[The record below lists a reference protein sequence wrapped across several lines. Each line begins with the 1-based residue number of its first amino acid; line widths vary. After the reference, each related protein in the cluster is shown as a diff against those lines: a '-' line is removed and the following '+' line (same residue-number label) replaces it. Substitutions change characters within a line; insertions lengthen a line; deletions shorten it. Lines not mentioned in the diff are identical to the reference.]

1 MELNELLDQFN
12 NKFENQRDK
21 GSAFEDLIAKYL
33 QLDPLYSND
42 ISEVWKWSD
51 FPYRGSVGDTGIDI
65 VAKTYM
71 GEFWAIQCKFYS
83 ENTSISKGDV
93 DTFLSTSSKYFYVDG
108 KQTKFAHRFFVST
121 TDSFSKNA
129 EDVLRNQDPPVSR
142 IGMEELLN
150 SPIDWEKFVLN
161 DTLALKDKYGL
172 RPHQREAI
180 DDVLNGFKT
189 NNRGKLIMA
198 CGTGKTFTSLRCAE
212 ELLNGRGSILFLVPS
227 IALVNQ
233 TLSEWSAQS
242 NYSFDSIVVCSD
254 NKASKNEDNTN
265 MVDDLIIPSTT
276 DINAL
281 KKWVETI
288 QTAKTVDNKKMHYV
302 FSTYQ
307 SIKKVAEMQKVTG
320 FHFDLMICDEAH
332 RTTGVK
338 LSGEDESYFTKV
350 HDDSFIQADKRLYMT
365 ATPRVYGS
373 VVKEKAK
380 DADAILCSMDD
391 EKIYG
396 PEFHCLSFGD
406 AVKQGLLTDYKVL
419 ILAIDE
425 EYVKKELQGLLT
437 DENHEI
443 KMDDAVKIMGC
454 WKGLSKVS
462 IDPNDK
468 SFTADP
474 TPMKRAVA
482 FTNRIKDSVNLVNAF
497 KQVQEYMKM
506 NHPVET
512 ERLTDVEIQHVDG
525 SFNAIEKKK
534 RIQWLKD
541 NTEENECRILTNAR
555 CLSEGVDVPALDA
568 VIFLNPRSSIVDI
581 IQSVG
586 RVMRKAEGKL
596 YGYIVLPIGIS
607 ATEEPEKALDNNA
620 KYKIVWDV
628 LQALRSH
635 DDRFDNTINK
645 ISLNKKRPDQI
656 SVVGIGED
664 KTDSQDSDNGAEK
677 AKKIFE
683 VLTLDLDSLE
693 DWQNSIYAKMV
704 KKVGSRLYWERWA
717 SNVGEIAKKYKD
729 RINKLLEKHDKRIET
744 AMNDFVVGL
753 QNNLNGS
760 ITQEDAIEMLS
771 QHLITKPIFDALFG
785 DYEFVASNP
794 VSKSMERMIKIL
806 DNPAMNT
813 EKEGL
818 EKFYNSVR
826 KYVNGIDNA
835 EAKQNIVKDLYERFF
850 KVAMPTATQQL
861 GIVYT
866 PIECVDFIIHSVEKV
881 MNNEFKKSLSDKN
894 VHIID
899 GFTGTGTFIVRLLQ
913 SGIIKPEDLLYKY
926 TNEIHANEYVLLAYY
941 IAAINIEEAFHE
953 LSNSKEY
960 VPFDGIVMTDTFQL
974 YEDWKEDEFTK
985 AINEETL
992 PANSRRAKRQR
1003 ELPITVCIGNP
1014 PYSIGQKS
1022 ANDNAQNM
1030 HYEKL
1035 DNQIE
1040 RKYSKF
1046 SKANLKRGLYD
1057 NYIRAFRWATDRITE
1072 NGIIGFITN
1081 GAYID
1086 NAGMDG
1092 FRKCLLGEFTSVY
1105 VFNLRGNQRTS
1116 GETSRKEGG
1125 KIFGSGSR
1133 TPVAITILVKNS
1145 NKEKDGYVHYYDIGD
1160 YLTREQKLAIIADK
1174 HDITQIEWK
1183 TIEPDQNNDWINKKN
1198 QQFSRFIKIAPEK
1211 KENAESKSF
1220 FSNYSLGIGT
1230 AKDSWLYNF
1239 SSKKLEENVVSMINY
1254 FNEERRKY
1262 QNDSAGKSPKEFVK
1276 YDSKRIVWT
1285 DLFLRDIKR
1294 NIEYTFNKDDIV
1306 ISNYRP
1312 FCKMKFVYNKN
1323 LIQRTYQMPK
1333 IYPSDCKENLMISM
1347 SGTKNFTVLM
1357 SKNVVDLHYVG
1368 DSQTFPIHW
1377 WEKEE
1382 KSMYSYNLIGDSCIE
1397 KDGITDYIKN
1407 KIVNKYQLEINK
1419 EDIFYYVYGILHS
1432 NDYRNKFNADLKK
1445 ELPRIPLVDA
1455 VDIFKIFSD
1464 AGKKLADLHLNYET
1478 VAPYPNVVVAG
1489 DENIIGSD
1497 EYEFYA
1503 VNKMKFLKKGQ
1514 KGTIIYNDHIR
1525 VMNIPDKAYEYI
1537 VNGKSAIEWIMER
1550 YAITTDKASGIV
1562 NNPNDWSK
1570 EVGNPR
1576 YILDLLLSIINVSVQ
1591 TVDLVNSL
1599 PKLKFND

>member
-1 MELNELLDQFN
+1 ML
-12 NKFENQRDK
+12 
-21 GSAFEDLIAKYL
+21 KYL

-51 FPYRGSVGDTGIDI
+51 FPYRGSVGDTGIDL

-338 LSGEDESYFTKV
+338 LSWEDESYFTKV

-717 SNVGEIAKKYKD
+717 SNVGKIAKKYKD

-826 KYVNGIDNA
+826 KYVDGIDNA

-866 PIECVDFIIHSVEKV
+866 PIECVDFIINSVEKV
-881 MNNEFKKSLSDKN
+881 LNKEFGKSLSDKN
-894 VHIID
+894 IHIID

-913 SGIIKPEDLLYKY
+913 SGIIKKEDLLYKY

-974 YEDWKEDEFTK
+974 YEDWKEDDFTK

-992 PANSRRAKRQR
+992 PANSKRAKRQR

-1014 PYSIGQKS
+1014 PYSVGQKS
-1022 ANDNAQNM
+1022 ANDDAQNLK
-1030 HYEKL
+1030 YEKL
-1035 DNQIE
+1035 DARVSETYVKN
-1040 RKYSKF
+1040 SKT
-1046 SKANLKRGLYD
+1046 KLKSSLYD
-1057 NYIRAFRWATDRITE
+1057 SYIRAFRWATDRITE
-1072 NGIIGFITN
+1072 NGAIGFITN
-1081 GAYID
+1081 GSFVD
-1086 NAGMDG
+1086 GLAGSG
-1092 FRKCLLGEFTSVY
+1092 FRKCLFEEFTSVY
-1105 VFNLRGNQRTS
+1105 VFNLRGNARTS
-1116 GETSRKEGG
+1116 GEQRQKEKGNV
-1125 KIFGSGSR
+1125 FGSGSR

-1183 TIEPDQNNDWINKKN
+1183 TIEPDQNNDWINKRNQKYSSFELLGAKGNEFAKN
-1198 QQFSRFIKIAPEK
+1198 TVFRAPFYSIGLKTQRDSWCVNSSLNKLKINIKTTINNYNNYVEKNLSRVNVERNPEK
-1211 KENAESKSF
+1211 FDWTENAF
-1220 FSNYSLGIGT
+1220 
-1230 AKDSWLYNF
+1230 KDLE
-1239 SSKKLEENVVSMINY
+1239 KKVV
-1254 FNEERRKY
+1254 FNE
-1262 QNDSAGKSPKEFVK
+1262 
-1276 YDSKRIVWT
+1276 
-1285 DLFLRDIKR
+1285 
-1294 NIEYTFNKDDIV
+1294 KDV
-1306 ISNYRP
+1306 IYRQELYRP
-1312 FCKMKFVYNKN
+1312 FYKQYCAYYKHLNERQGQNSN
-1323 LIQRTYQMPK
+1323 L
-1333 IYPSDCKENLMISM
+1333 YPNDNVNNLSICIPAIGGKKAFSCIMVNQI
-1347 SGTKNFTVLM
+1347 
-1357 SKNVVDLHYVG
+1357 VDLG
-1368 DSQTFPIHW
+1368 FMGGSQSFPLKWYLDNENIDLFNENHIQISESGINSSFV
-1377 WEKEE
+1377 EKLQKKYKNATISDEE
-1382 KSMYSYNLIGDSCIE
+1382 
-1397 KDGITDYIKN
+1397 
-1407 KIVNKYQLEINK
+1407 
-1419 EDIFYYVYGILHS
+1419 IFYYIYGVLHS
-1432 NDYRNKFNADLKK
+1432 KDFIKNFESDLTKS
-1445 ELPRIPLVDA
+1445 PVRIPVVDDYN
-1455 VDIFKIFSD
+1455 VFRIFSET
-1464 AGKKLADLHLNYET
+1464 GKKLADLHLYYENIP
-1478 VAPYPNVVVAG
+1478 PYPNVAVMG
-1489 DENIIGSD
+1489 DENFDNSD
-1497 EYEFYA
+1497 EYEFFN
-1503 VNKMKFLKKGQ
+1503 VVKMKYLKKGE
-1514 KGTIIYNDHIR
+1514 KRTIIYNDHIK

-1537 VNGKSAIEWIMER
+1537 INGKSAIEWIMER
-1550 YAITTDKASGIV
+1550 YAITTDKATKIV
-1562 NNPNDWSK
+1562 NDPNDWSK

>member
-1 MELNELLDQFN
+1 MIHRKGCVMELTELLEQFKE
-12 NKFENQRDK
+12 KFENQRDK
-21 GSAFEDLIAKYL
+21 GTAFEDLIAKYL

-51 FPYRGSVGDTGIDI
+51 FPYRGSVGDTGIDL

-172 RPHQREAI
+172 RPHQRGAI

-288 QTAKTVDNKKMHYV
+288 QTEKIVDNKKMHYV

-307 SIKKVAEMQKVTG
+307 SIEKVAEMQRVTG

-380 DADAILCSMDD
+380 NADAILCSMDD

-454 WKGLSKVS
+454 WKGLSKIS

-607 ATEEPEKALDNNA
+607 ATEEPDKALDNND

-664 KTDSQDSDNGAEK
+664 KTDSQDSDNEAEK

-717 SNVGEIAKKYKD
+717 SNVGEIAKAYKE
-729 RINKLLEKHDKRIET
+729 RINLLLDQHDSKIDT
-744 AMNDFVVGL
+744 AMNDFVAGL

-818 EKFYNSVR
+818 EKFYNSVK

-835 EAKQNIVKDLYERFF
+835 EAKQSIIKDLYERFF

-866 PIECVDFIIHSVEKV
+866 PVECVDFIINSVEK
-881 MNNEFKKSLSDKN
+881 MLNQEFGKSMSDRN
-894 VHIID
+894 IHIID

-913 SGIIKPEDLLYKY
+913 SGIIKPEDFLYKY

-953 LSNSKEY
+953 ISKSDEY

-974 YEDWKEDEFTK
+974 YEDWKDDDFTK

-992 PANSRRAKRQR
+992 PTNSKRAKRQR

-1014 PYSIGQKS
+1014 PYSVGQKS
-1022 ANDNAQNM
+1022 TNDNSANLS
-1030 HYEKL
+1030 YPEL
-1035 DNQIE
+1035 ENNISNTYA
-1040 RKYSKF
+1040 KYSKVNNIN
-1046 SKANLKRGLYD
+1046 ALYD
-1057 NYIRAFRWATDRITE
+1057 SYIKAFRWASDRIRK
-1072 NGIIGFITN
+1072 NGIIGFISN

-1086 NAGMDG
+1086 NTAMAG
-1092 FRKCLLGEFTSVY
+1092 FRKCLLDEFTSVY
-1105 VFNLRGNQRTS
+1105 VFNLRGNARTS
-1116 GETSRKEGG
+1116 GEQRRKESGNV
-1125 KIFGSGSR
+1125 FAEGSR
-1133 TPVAITILVKNS
+1133 TPVAITILVKNE
-1145 NKEKDGYVHYYDIGD
+1145 NRDKDGYVHYCDIGD
-1160 YLTREQKLAIIADK
+1160 YLTREQKLSIISDK
-1174 HDITQIEWK
+1174 HDISKIEWK
-1183 TIEPDQNNDWINKKN
+1183 NVIPDENYDWINKQNK
-1198 QQFSRFIKIAPEK
+1198 QFGKAIKIEPGK
-1211 KENAESKSF
+1211 KFDLKSKSAF
-1220 FSNYSLGIGT
+1220 TLYSNGIGT
-1230 AKDSWLYNF
+1230 SRDSWVYGFN
-1239 SSKKLEENVVSMINY
+1239 KEKVKENVKRSIEY
-1254 FNEERRKY
+1254 FNEFSTLQKDK
-1262 QNDSAGKSPKEFVK
+1262 NLLDSKKIHWSSSLDPLYKNHKVIEYNESSIVVGMYRPFVK
-1276 YDSKRIVWT
+1276 QYLYYDSQFIHRTGQFNQIISK
-1285 DLFLRDIKR
+1285 DNDIS
-1294 NIEYTFNKDDIV
+1294 IIAITGVGANKPFSAF
-1306 ISNYRP
+1306 ISNYIVDYQTMSNCQAFP
-1312 FCKMKFVYNKN
+1312 LYWFDTDDSMGLFIKSNGISKYIKDSIETKYN
-1323 LIQRTYQMPK
+1323 
-1333 IYPSDCKENLMISM
+1333 
-1347 SGTKNFTVLM
+1347 
-1357 SKNVVDLHYVG
+1357 
-1368 DSQTFPIHW
+1368 
-1377 WEKEE
+1377 
-1382 KSMYSYNLIGDSCIE
+1382 YSYSEEEIFN
-1397 KDGITDYIKN
+1397 YI
-1407 KIVNKYQLEINK
+1407 YAL
-1419 EDIFYYVYGILHS
+1419 LHS
-1432 NDYRNKFNADLKK
+1432 KEYKETFASDLNKG
-1445 ELPRIPLVDA
+1445 LPRIILPKEKKVFDNM
-1455 VDIFKIFSD
+1455 INI
-1464 AGKKLADLHLNYET
+1464 GKCLSKLHLNYENVEPYNG
-1478 VAPYPNVVVAG
+1478 VAVAG
-1489 DENIIGSD
+1489 DENTLGVD
-1497 EYEFYA
+1497 DYDFFA
-1503 VNKMKFLKKGQ
+1503 VQKMKFIKKGQ
-1514 KGTIIYNDHIR
+1514 KGTIIYNEHIK
-1525 VMNIPDKAYEYI
+1525 VINIPEKAYEYV
-1537 VNGKSAIEWIMER
+1537 VNGKAAIEWIMER
-1550 YAITTDKASGIV
+1550 YAITTDKSSGIV

-1576 YILDLLLSIINVSVQ
+1576 YILDLLLSIINVSVR

-1599 PKLKFND
+1599 PKLNFE